1 MISLLLFNHP
11 DHASD
16 QPSLAF
22 PLESQEVDH
31 SLINLL
37 ICNTIVNFGHKNMK
51 LLGDCLMAFVFNI
64 AIYRTPQ
71 PALSFAFSHPCSL
84 YTMISNYSCMFL
96 PTNRPYSSICFD
108 NCTLLHP
115 KDNTGIYLITA
126 FNWTIFQEKW
136 SIVSMTNDKFVHIFE
151 YTVSS
156 QQCQALL
163 QTLCVVSSSN
173 TITWNSQTC
182 ISPVHPH
189 FHTPALLWG
198 GGVRKGQSITGQP
211 RSLKI
216 NNGWYCQPSVPF
228 TASAPFITVCAAQSR
243 LHIEGIHKILKTV
256 NGWSLLAYKTH
267 VCVFAIYWLC
277 FCDTTLS
284 VFWVSLLSSV
294 FFPFIWCVSTKSF
307 VKTCLKLIR
316 SQPDIPQCVFLV
328 FDMYNEAF

>member
-1 MISLLLFNHP
+1 
-11 DHASD
+11 
-16 QPSLAF
+16 
-22 PLESQEVDH
+22 
-31 SLINLL
+31 
-37 ICNTIVNFGHKNMK
+37 MK

-163 QTLCVVSSSN
+163 QTLCIWAAYN

-216 NNGWYCQPSVPF
+216 NNGWYCQASVPF

-243 LHIEGIHKILKTV
+243 LHGSKSPAHRGNTQNPEDGERMEPPGLQNSCLCV
-256 NGWSLLAYKTH
+256 CDLLA
-267 VCVFAIYWLC
+267 
-277 FCDTTLS
+277 
-284 VFWVSLLSSV
+284 
-294 FFPFIWCVSTKSF
+294 
-307 VKTCLKLIR
+307 
-316 SQPDIPQCVFLV
+316 VFLWHYTFCLLGEFVV
-328 FDMYNEAF
+328 FRFFSLHLMC

>member
-16 QPSLAF
+16 QPGLAF

-163 QTLCVVSSSN
+163 QTLCIWAAYN

-189 FHTPALLWG
+189 FHRPA
-198 GGVRKGQSITGQP
+198 
-211 RSLKI
+211 
-216 NNGWYCQPSVPF
+216 SVIENKQWLVLSGL
-228 TASAPFITVCAAQSR
+228 SAIHSKRTLHHCMRGSKSPAHRGNTQNPEDGERMEPPGLQNSCLCVCD
-243 LHIEGIHKILKTV
+243 
-256 NGWSLLAYKTH
+256 LLA
-267 VCVFAIYWLC
+267 
-277 FCDTTLS
+277 
-284 VFWVSLLSSV
+284 
-294 FFPFIWCVSTKSF
+294 
-307 VKTCLKLIR
+307 
-316 SQPDIPQCVFLV
+316 VFLWHYTFCLLGEFVV
-328 FDMYNEAF
+328 FRFFSLHLMC

>member
-1 MISLLLFNHP
+1 
-11 DHASD
+11 
-16 QPSLAF
+16 
-22 PLESQEVDH
+22 
-31 SLINLL
+31 
-37 ICNTIVNFGHKNMK
+37 MK

-163 QTLCVVSSSN
+163 QTLCCKQLKYNNMKQSN
-173 TITWNSQTC
+173 MHLSC
-182 ISPVHPH
+182 SPPLSHPS
-189 FHTPALLWG
+189 PALRRGSQERTEHRRPASVIENKQWLVLSGLSAIHSKRTLHHCMRGSKSPAHWG
-198 GGVRKGQSITGQP
+198 NTQNPEDGERMEPPGLQNSC
-211 RSLKI
+211 L
-216 NNGWYCQPSVPF
+216 C
-228 TASAPFITVCAAQSR
+228 VCD
-243 LHIEGIHKILKTV
+243 
-256 NGWSLLAYKTH
+256 LLA
-267 VCVFAIYWLC
+267 
-277 FCDTTLS
+277 
-284 VFWVSLLSSV
+284 
-294 FFPFIWCVSTKSF
+294 
-307 VKTCLKLIR
+307 
-316 SQPDIPQCVFLV
+316 VFLWHYTFCLLGEFVV
-328 FDMYNEAF
+328 FRFFSLHLMC